1 MDTSLAL
8 TAALG
13 MLLVRLGMALVHT
26 GSVRAKNSVTVL
38 VRGLLEL
45 SLAVLVFAGLGAA
58 LALARGGNGVL
69 ALQPGLLL
77 NLPDPSLAGP
87 TLVLLMAVVLC
98 VAIVSGV
105 QAERARL
112 RVILWMAAV
121 LAGVVV
127 PLAAYW
133 SFGHRGWLG
142 RLGFRDSAGAGAI
155 HLVGGLSAAVLA
167 LAAGPRSGKYN
178 RDGSSNAIPGHSLP
192 LATVGVTLMLFA
204 WPLYAAAFGAALD
217 GRGAFR
223 MELAAVNVMVAAASG
238 ALVSA
243 VFCMWRYGKV
253 DMHLLGGGL
262 LGAAVAIS
270 AAPYGPMRLALGT
283 GVLTGLLVCWLTLLL
298 DVRFRLDDPIGAVA
312 IHGGGGLLGLLAA
325 SFATQPAS
333 LAQWCRALGVQ
344 ALGAAA
350 IASLALLAGA
360 LVVLALKAI
369 GPLRVPEADEYDG
382 LDLAEHDLGAY
393 PDFQQNTIKSY
404 HLREV

>member
-38 VRGLLEL
+38 VRGLIEL
-45 SLAVLVFAGLGAA
+45 SLAVLVFAGLGVA
-58 LALARGGNGVL
+58 LALARGGNGIF

-77 NLPDPSLAGP
+77 NLPDPLLAGP

-127 PLAAYW
+127 SLAAYW
-133 SFGHRGWLG
+133 SWGHRGWLG

-167 LAAGPRSGKYN
+167 LAVGPRSGKYN

-192 LATVGVTLMLFA
+192 LATVGVTLMLLA

-238 ALVSA
+238 ALASA
-243 VFCMWRYGKV
+243 VFCMWRYRKV

-270 AAPYGPMRLALGT
+270 ASPHGPLRLAVAVGILA
-283 GVLTGLLVCWLTLLL
+283 GVLVCWLTLLL
-298 DVRFRLDDPIGAVA
+298 DVRLRLDDPIGAVA

-333 LAQWCRALGVQ
+333 LAQWGRALGVQ
-344 ALGAAA
+344 ALGAVA
-350 IASLALLAGA
+350 IASLALLASA
-360 LVVLALKAI
+360 LVVLVLKAT